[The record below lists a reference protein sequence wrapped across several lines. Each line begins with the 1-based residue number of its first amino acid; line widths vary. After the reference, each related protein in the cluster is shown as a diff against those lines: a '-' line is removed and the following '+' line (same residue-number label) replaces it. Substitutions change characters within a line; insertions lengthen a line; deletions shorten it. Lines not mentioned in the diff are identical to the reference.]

1 MNEIAIITNS
11 ATAPVYANKALNT
24 ATQKVYKIG
33 ETVRKCAF
41 ETAVIIASVEAS
53 ECYKEDGFN
62 TVHEWTNAAFGFQ
75 KSASYTLL
83 KIGREY
89 VREVLDG
96 KGKVKGYT
104 SNLLPEGSEKD
115 FSTTQ
120 IEKMLPAGHAFAAE
134 LVEREEITPDMT
146 CREIGKVIKGYL
158 HDEDEKEESKEESE
172 SNVKEI
178 ESGEDFCCEITM
190 TVHGDDIIINNGV
203 DEWIIP
209 ATIFNEYKRNGI
221 AYND

>member
-1 MNEIAIITNS
+1 MNEIAIITNNT
-11 ATAPVYANKALNT
+11 TAPVYANKALNT

-104 SNLLPEGSEKD
+104 SNLLPEGSEMD

-146 CREIGKVIKGYL
+146 CREIGKIIKGYL
-158 HDEDEKEESKEESE
+158 HDDEEKESDTGEE
-172 SNVKEI
+172 N
-178 ESGEDFCCEITM
+178 ESGLKVIENGADTCYQVTM
-190 TVHGDDIIINNGV
+190 TQSGTDIVIDNGV
-203 DEWIIP
+203 DTWIIP
-209 ATIFNEYKRNGI
+209 EEEFNKYRVVHN
-221 AYND
+221 

>member
-1 MNEIAIITNS
+1 MNEIVV
-11 ATAPVYANKALNT
+11 ATPKTVAPTFTNKALNT
-24 ATQKVYKIG
+24 ATQKVFKIG

-62 TVHEWTNAAFGFQ
+62 NVHEWTKAAFGFQ
-75 KSASYTLL
+75 KSASYSLL

-89 VREVLDG
+89 VREITDPKTG
-96 KGKVKGYT
+96 KIKGYA
-104 SNLLPEGSEKD
+104 SNLLPEDTEKD

-146 CREIGKVIKGYL
+146 CKEIGKIIKSYTSA
-158 HDEDEKEESKEESE
+158 EDETGDSAEEESE
-172 SNVKEI
+172 VKTI
-178 ESGEDFCCEITM
+178 ENGADTCYQVTM
-190 TVHGDDIIINNGV
+190 TQSGTDIVIDNGV
-203 DEWIIP
+203 DTWIIP
-209 ATIFNEYKRNGI
+209 EDEFNKYKVLHN
-221 AYND
+221 

>member
-1 MNEIAIITNS
+1 MNEIAIITNNT
-11 ATAPVYANKALNT
+11 TAPVYANKALNT

-120 IEKMLPAGHAFAAE
+120 IEKMLPVGHAFAAE

-146 CREIGKVIKGYL
+146 CREIGKIIKSYTNP
-158 HDEDEKEESKEESE
+158 DEEKESDTEEESE
-172 SNVKEI
+172 SGLKVIDNGADTCYQV
-178 ESGEDFCCEITM
+178 TM
-190 TVHGDDIIINNGV
+190 TQSGTDIVIDNGV
-203 DEWIIP
+203 DTWIIP
-209 ATIFNEYKRNGI
+209 EEEFNKYRVLHS
-221 AYND
+221 

>member
-1 MNEIAIITNS
+1 MNEIAIFTPK
-11 ATAPVYANKALNT
+11 TAAPTYTNKALNT

-41 ETAVIIASVEAS
+41 ETAVIIAGVEAS

-62 TVHEWTNAAFGFQ
+62 NVTEWTNAAFGFQ
-75 KSASYTLL
+75 KSATYTLL

-89 VREVLDG
+89 VREIIDA
-96 KGKVKGYT
+96 KTGKVKAYM
-104 SNLLPEGSEKD
+104 SNLLPEDAEKD

-146 CREIGKVIKGYL
+146 CREIGKIIRSYTNP
-158 HDEDEKEESKEESE
+158 DEEKETDAEEESE
-172 SNVKEI
+172 SDVKVI
-178 ESGEDFCCEITM
+178 DSGDDFCCAVTM
-190 TVHGDDIIINNGV
+190 TVHGDDVVIDNGAG

-209 ATIFNEYKRNGI
+209 LDVFDTYKVIHR
-221 AYND
+221 

>member
-1 MNEIAIITNS
+1 MNEIAIVTPKTAAPTYTNK
-11 ATAPVYANKALNT
+11 TLNT

-41 ETAVIIASVEAS
+41 ETAVIIASVESS

-62 TVHEWTNAAFGFQ
+62 NVHEWTNAAFGFQ

-89 VREVLDG
+89 VREITDSKTG
-96 KGKVKGYT
+96 KIKGYM
-104 SNLLPEGSEKD
+104 SNLLPEDAEKD

-146 CREIGKVIKGYL
+146 CREIGKIIKSYTNT
-158 HDEDEKEESKEESE
+158 DEEKETDTEEE
-172 SNVKEI
+172 T
-178 ESGEDFCCEITM
+178 ESGVKVIENGADTCYQVTM
-190 TVHGDDIIINNGV
+190 TQSGADIVIDNGV
-203 DEWIIP
+203 DTWIIP
-209 ATIFNEYKRNGI
+209 EEEFNKYRVLHN
-221 AYND
+221 

>member
-1 MNEIAIITNS
+1 MNEIAIITPK
-11 ATAPVYANKALNT
+11 TAAPTYANKALNT
-24 ATQKVYKIG
+24 ATQKVYKNG

-62 TVHEWTNAAFGFQ
+62 NVHEWTNAAFGFQ

-89 VREVLDG
+89 VREIKDV
-96 KGKVKGYT
+96 KTGKVKAYM
-104 SNLLPEGSEKD
+104 SNLLPEYAKKD

-146 CREIGKVIKGYL
+146 CREIGKIIKSYTNN
-158 HDEDEKEESKEESE
+158 EEEKEIDTEEESE
-172 SNVKEI
+172 SGARII
-178 ESGEDFCCEITM
+178 ENGADTCYQITM
-190 TVHGDDIIINNGV
+190 TQSGTDIVIDNGI
-203 DEWIIP
+203 DTWIIP
-209 ATIFNEYKRNGI
+209 EEEFNKYRVIRN
-221 AYND
+221 

>member
-1 MNEIAIITNS
+1 MNEIAIVTPK
-11 ATAPVYANKALNT
+11 TAAPTYTNKALNT

-41 ETAVIIASVEAS
+41 ETAVIIASVESS

-89 VREVLDG
+89 VREITDSKTG
-96 KGKVKGYT
+96 KIKGYM
-104 SNLLPEGSEKD
+104 SNLLPEDAEKD

-146 CREIGKVIKGYL
+146 CREIGKIIKSYTNT
-158 HDEDEKEESKEESE
+158 DEEKESETEEESE
-172 SNVKEI
+172 SGVKVI
-178 ESGEDFCCEITM
+178 ENGADTCYQVTM
-190 TVHGDDIIINNGV
+190 TQSGTDIVIDNGV
-203 DEWIIP
+203 DTWIIP
-209 ATIFNEYKRNGI
+209 EEEFNKYRVLHN
-221 AYND
+221 

>member
-1 MNEIAIITNS
+1 MNEIAIITNNT
-11 ATAPVYANKALNT
+11 TAPVYANKALNT

-41 ETAVIIASVEAS
+41 ETAVIIAGVEAS

-104 SNLLPEGSEKD
+104 SNLLPEGAEKD

-146 CREIGKVIKGYL
+146 CREIGKIIKSYTNP
-158 HDEDEKEESKEESE
+158 DEEKEEQAEGTETAE
-172 SNVKEI
+172 VETVD
-178 ESGEDFCCEITM
+178 SGDDVCCKM
-190 TVHGDDIIINNGV
+190 TLTFHGDDVVIDCGD

-209 ATIFNEYKRNGI
+209 LDVFESYRIKK
-221 AYND
+221 

>member
-1 MNEIAIITNS
+1 MNEIAIITNNT
-11 ATAPVYANKALNT
+11 TAPVYANKALNT

-41 ETAVIIASVEAS
+41 ETAVIIAGVEAS

-104 SNLLPEGSEKD
+104 SNLLPEGAEKD

-146 CREIGKVIKGYL
+146 CREIGKIIKSYTNP
-158 HDEDEKEESKEESE
+158 DEEKEEQAEGTETAE
-172 SNVKEI
+172 VETVD
-178 ESGEDFCCEITM
+178 SGDDVCAVITL
-190 TVHGDDIIINNGV
+190 TFHGDDIIIDCGA

-209 ATIFNEYKRNGI
+209 ADVFESYKVTK
-221 AYND
+221 

>member
-1 MNEIAIITNS
+1 MNEIAIVTPK
-11 ATAPVYANKALNT
+11 TAAPTYTNKALNT

-41 ETAVIIASVEAS
+41 ETAVIIASVESS

-62 TVHEWTNAAFGFQ
+62 NVHEWTNAAFGFQ

-89 VREVLDG
+89 VREITDSKTG
-96 KGKVKGYT
+96 KIKGYM
-104 SNLLPEGSEKD
+104 SNLLPEDAEKD

-146 CREIGKVIKGYL
+146 CREIGKIIKSYTST
-158 HDEDEKEESKEESE
+158 DEEKESDAEEESKSE
-172 SNVKEI
+172 VETI
-178 ESGEDFCCEITM
+178 DSGDDACCSVTM
-190 TVHGDDIIINNGV
+190 TIHGDDVVIDNGA

-209 ATIFNEYKRNGI
+209 RDVFDKYKVI
-221 AYND
+221 TA

>member
-1 MNEIAIITNS
+1 MNEIAIVTPK
-11 ATAPVYANKALNT
+11 TVAPTYTNKALNT
-24 ATQKVYKIG
+24 ATQKVFKIG

-89 VREVLDG
+89 VRELVDP
-96 KGKVKGYT
+96 KTGKVKGYA
-104 SNLLPEGSEKD
+104 SNLLPEDAEKD

-146 CREIGKVIKGYL
+146 CREIGKIIKSYTNT
-158 HDEDEKEESKEESE
+158 EEKEDSAEETGE
-172 SNVKEI
+172 QQEI
-178 ESGEDFCCEITM
+178 ENGNEPAIVVTM
-190 TVHGDDIIINNGV
+190 VDDGANVIIDDGLNV
-203 DEWIIP
+203 WIIP
-209 ATIFNEYKRNGI
+209 REIFQSYLFTK
-221 AYND
+221 